1 MEDNVEEIRI
11 TAEPKDESTCRFVV
25 DRPVYPD
32 GSVYFATKERA
43 QGSPL
48 AEKLFAISGLS
59 SVLIQDNLVTVTAP
73 SGGNWMP
80 IAKQVGGAIR
90 DVLQSGEKAVSEA
103 ALASIPNAET
113 IKHRVQSI
121 LDQEINPA
129 VAAHGGW
136 VELIDVKRNEVF
148 IRMGGGCV
156 GCGMADVTLKQGVE
170 KTIRQ
175 AIPEVG
181 AIMDTTDHASGR
193 NPYYSPAK

>member
-1 MEDNVEEIRI
+1 VEEIRI
-11 TAEPKDESTCRFVV
+11 TAEPKDQSTCRFVV

-32 GSVYFATKERA
+32 GSVYFSSKERA
-43 QGSPL
+43 SGSPL
-48 AEKLFAISGLS
+48 AERLFAIDGVG
-59 SVLIQDNLVTVTAP
+59 SVLIQDNFVTVTAS
-73 SGGNWMP
+73 SGGNWTP

-90 DVLQSGEKAVSEA
+90 AVLTSGEAAVSEA
-103 ALASIPNAET
+103 VLSSIPDAET
-113 IKHRVQSI
+113 IKRRVQGI

-181 AIMDTTDHASGR
+181 AILDTTDHAAGR
-193 NPYYSPAK
+193 NPYYAPAK

>member
-1 MEDNVEEIRI
+1 MTEDIKI
-11 TAEPKDESTCRFVV
+11 TAEPKDNNTCRFIV
-25 DRPVYPD
+25 DRPLYPD
-32 GSVYFATKERA
+32 GSAFFGNRERA
-43 QGSPL
+43 AGSGL
-48 AEKLFAISGLS
+48 AEKLFAIQGVS
-59 SVLIQDNLVTVTAP
+59 SVLIQDNLVTVTAAT
-73 SGGNWMP
+73 GGNWMP
-80 IAKQVGGAIR
+80 VAKQVGATIR
-90 DVLQSGEKAVSEA
+90 AVLTSGEKPVSDAVLS
-103 ALASIPNAET
+103 SIPDADA
-113 IKHRVQSI
+113 IKKRVQSI

-170 KTIRQ
+170 KSIRQ

-193 NPYYSPAK
+193 NPYYSPSK

>member
-1 MEDNVEEIRI
+1 MDEIRI
-11 TAEPKDESTCRFVV
+11 KAEPKDSNSCRFVV

-32 GSVYFATKERA
+32 GSVFFGAPERA
-43 QGSPL
+43 KGSPL
-48 AEKLFAISGLS
+48 AEQMFAIEGVQ
-59 SVLIQDNLVTVTAP
+59 SVLVQDNLVTVTAAT
-73 SGGNWMP
+73 GGNWMP
-80 IAKQVGGAIR
+80 VAKQVGAAIR
-90 DVLQSGEKAVSEA
+90 AILQSGEKPIADDI
-103 ALASIPNAET
+103 LASVPDAAS
-113 IKHRVQSI
+113 IKKRVQDI
-121 LDQEINPA
+121 LNKDINPA

-136 VELIDVKRNEVF
+136 IELIDVQKNEVF

-170 KTIRQ
+170 RTIRE

>member
-1 MEDNVEEIRI
+1 MEDIRI
-11 TAEPKDESTCRFVV
+11 TAEPKDNSTCRFVV
-25 DRPVYPD
+25 DRPIYPD
-32 GSVYFATKERA
+32 GSAFFGNKERA
-43 QGSPL
+43 SGSGL
-48 AEKLFAISGLS
+48 AEQLFAIEGVA
-59 SVLIQDNLVTVTAP
+59 SVMIQDNLVTVTAA

-80 IAKQVGGAIR
+80 IAKQVGTTIR
-90 DVLQSGEKAVSEA
+90 AVLASGEKAVSDA
-103 ALASIPNAET
+103 VLSSIPDADV
-113 IKHRVQSI
+113 IKKRVQSI

-148 IRMGGGCV
+148 IRMGGGCQ

-170 KTIRQ
+170 KSIRE

-193 NPYYSPAK
+193 NPYYAPAK

>member
-1 MEDNVEEIRI
+1 MQEIRI
-11 TAEPKDESTCRFVV
+11 TAEPKDSNTCRFVV
-25 DRPVYPD
+25 DRPIYPN
-32 GSVYFATKERA
+32 GSAFFGSRERA
-43 QGSPL
+43 AGSGL
-48 AEKLFAISGLS
+48 AEKLFGIEGVS
-59 SVLIQDNLVTVTAP
+59 SVLIQDNLVTVTAAT
-73 SGGNWMP
+73 GGNWMP
-80 IAKQVGGAIR
+80 VAKQVGATIR
-90 DVLQSGEKAVSEA
+90 ALLATGEKPVSDSV
-103 ALASIPNAET
+103 LSSIPDSDV
-113 IKHRVQSI
+113 IRKRVQSI

-193 NPYYSPAK
+193 NPYYSPSK

>member
-1 MEDNVEEIRI
+1 MEDIRI
-11 TAEPKDESTCRFVV
+11 TAEPKDNSTCRFVV
-25 DRPVYPD
+25 DRPIYPD
-32 GSVYFATKERA
+32 GSAFFGNKERA
-43 QGSPL
+43 SGSGL
-48 AEKLFAISGLS
+48 AEKLFAIEGVA
-59 SVLIQDNLVTVTAP
+59 SVMIQDNLVTVTAAT
-73 SGGNWMP
+73 GGNWTP
-80 IAKQVGGAIR
+80 IAKQVGTAVR
-90 DVLQSGEKAVSEA
+90 AVLASGEKPVSDAVLS
-103 ALASIPNAET
+103 SIPDADA
-113 IKHRVQSI
+113 IKMRVQTI

-170 KTIRQ
+170 KSIRE

-193 NPYYSPAK
+193 NPYYAPAK

>member
-1 MEDNVEEIRI
+1 MEDIRI
-11 TAEPKDESTCRFVV
+11 TAEPKDNSTCRFVV
-25 DRPVYPD
+25 DRPIYPD
-32 GSVYFATKERA
+32 GSAFFGSKDRA
-43 QGSPL
+43 SGSGL
-48 AEKLFAISGLS
+48 AEKLFAIEGVA
-59 SVLIQDNLVTVTAP
+59 SVLIQDNLVTVTAA

-80 IAKQVGGAIR
+80 IAKQVGTTIR
-90 DVLQSGEKAVSEA
+90 SVLGSGEKAVSDA
-103 ALASIPNAET
+103 VLSSIPDADV
-113 IKHRVQSI
+113 IKKRVQSI

-148 IRMGGGCV
+148 IRMGGGCQ

-170 KTIRQ
+170 RSIRE

>member
-1 MEDNVEEIRI
+1 MEEIKI

-32 GSVYFATKERA
+32 GSVYFSTKERA

-48 AEKLFAISGLS
+48 AERLFAIEGVS
-59 SVLIQDNLVTVTAP
+59 SVLIQDNLVSVTAA

-80 IAKQVGGAIR
+80 IAKQVGVAIR
-90 DVLQSGEKAVSEA
+90 AVLQSGDKPVSEA
-103 ALASIPNAET
+103 VFSSMPDAET
-113 IKHRVQSI
+113 IKRKVQGI

-136 VELIDVKRNEVF
+136 IELIDVKRNEVF
-148 IRMGGGCV
+148 IRMGGGCA

-170 KTIRQ
+170 RTIRQ

-181 AIMDTTDHASGR
+181 AILDTTDHAAGR
-193 NPYYSPAK
+193 NPYYAPSK

>member
-1 MEDNVEEIRI
+1 MEDIRI
-11 TAEPKDESTCRFVV
+11 TAEPKDNSTCRFVV
-25 DRPVYPD
+25 DRPIYPD
-32 GSVYFATKERA
+32 GSAFFGNKERA
-43 QGSPL
+43 SGSGL
-48 AEKLFAISGLS
+48 AEKLFAIEGVA
-59 SVLIQDNLVTVTAP
+59 SVMIQDNLVTVTAA

-80 IAKQVGGAIR
+80 IAKQVGTTIR
-90 DVLQSGEKAVSEA
+90 SVLGSGEKAVSDA
-103 ALASIPNAET
+103 VLSSIPDADV
-113 IKHRVQSI
+113 IKKRVQSI

-148 IRMGGGCV
+148 IRMGGGCQ

-170 KTIRQ
+170 RSIRE

>member
-1 MEDNVEEIRI
+1 MNEIKI
-11 TAEPKDESTCRFVV
+11 TAEPKDNSTCRFVV

-32 GSVYFATKERA
+32 GSVFFGTPDRIK
-43 QGSPL
+43 GSPL
-48 AEKLFAISGLS
+48 AEAIFAIDGVS
-59 SVLIQDNLVTVTAP
+59 SLLVQDNVVTVTA
-73 SGGNWMP
+73 STGGNWMP
-80 IAKQVGGAIR
+80 VAKQVGTAIR
-90 DVLQSGEKAVSEA
+90 SVLGSGENAISDDI
-103 ALASIPNAET
+103 LASIPDADE
-113 IKHRVQSI
+113 IKKKVQSI

-136 VELIDVKRNEVF
+136 VELIDVRRNEVF

-170 KTIRQ
+170 KTIRE
-175 AIPEVG
+175 AIPHVG

>member
-1 MEDNVEEIRI
+1 MEEIRI
-11 TAEPKDESTCRFVV
+11 TAEPKDNSTCRFVV
-25 DRPVYPD
+25 DRPIYPD
-32 GSVYFATKERA
+32 GSAFFGNKERA
-43 QGSPL
+43 SGSGL
-48 AEKLFAISGLS
+48 AEKLFAIEGVS
-59 SVLIQDNLVTVTAP
+59 SVMIQDNLVTVTAA

-80 IAKQVGGAIR
+80 IAKQVGTTIR
-90 DVLQSGEKAVSEA
+90 AVLGSGEKAVSDA
-103 ALASIPNAET
+103 VLSSIPDADV
-113 IKHRVQSI
+113 IKKRVQSI

-148 IRMGGGCV
+148 IRMGGGCQ

-170 KTIRQ
+170 RSIRE

>member
-1 MEDNVEEIRI
+1 MEDIKI
-11 TAEPKDESTCRFVV
+11 TAEPKDNSTCRFVV

-32 GSVYFATKERA
+32 GSVFFGAPDRA
-43 QGSPL
+43 KGSPL
-48 AEKLFAISGLS
+48 AEAIFAIEGVS
-59 SVLIQDNLVTVTAP
+59 SLLIQDNLVTVTA
-73 SGGNWMP
+73 STGGNWMP
-80 IAKQVGGAIR
+80 VAKQVGTAIR
-90 DVLQSGEKAVSEA
+90 SVISSGAKAVSDDI
-103 ALASIPNAET
+103 LSSIPDAEEL
-113 IKHRVQSI
+113 KKKVQSI

-175 AIPEVG
+175 AIPHVG

>member
-1 MEDNVEEIRI
+1 AV
-11 TAEPKDESTCRFVV
+11 
-25 DRPVYPD
+25 
-32 GSVYFATKERA
+32 
-43 QGSPL
+43 
-48 AEKLFAISGLS
+48 LS
-59 SVLIQDNLVTVTAP
+59 SIPDA
-73 SGGNWMP
+73 
-80 IAKQVGGAIR
+80 
-90 DVLQSGEKAVSEA
+90 DV
-103 ALASIPNAET
+103 
-113 IKHRVQSI
+113 IKKRVQSI

-148 IRMGGGCV
+148 IRMGGGCQ

-170 KTIRQ
+170 KSIRE

>member
-1 MEDNVEEIRI
+1 MEDIRI
-11 TAEPKDESTCRFVV
+11 TAEPKDNSTCRFVV
-25 DRPVYPD
+25 DRPIYPD
-32 GSVYFATKERA
+32 GSAFFGNKERA
-43 QGSPL
+43 SGSGL
-48 AEKLFAISGLS
+48 AEKLFAIEGVS
-59 SVLIQDNLVTVTAP
+59 SVMIQDNLVTVTAA

-80 IAKQVGGAIR
+80 IAKQVGTTIR
-90 DVLQSGEKAVSEA
+90 TVLGSGEKAVSDA
-103 ALASIPNAET
+103 VLSSIPDADV
-113 IKHRVQSI
+113 IKKRVQSI

-148 IRMGGGCV
+148 IRMGGGCQ

-170 KTIRQ
+170 KSIRE

>member
-1 MEDNVEEIRI
+1 MEDIRI
-11 TAEPKDESTCRFVV
+11 TAEPKDNSSCRFVV
-25 DRPVYPD
+25 DRPIYPD
-32 GSVYFATKERA
+32 GSAFFGNKDRA
-43 QGSPL
+43 SGSGL
-48 AEKLFAISGLS
+48 AEKLFAIDGVL
-59 SVLIQDNLVTVTAP
+59 SVLIQDSLVTVTAET
-73 SGGNWMP
+73 GGNWMP
-80 IAKQVGGAIR
+80 IAKQVGTTIR
-90 DVLQSGEKAVSEA
+90 SVLGSGEKAVSDA
-103 ALASIPNAET
+103 VLSSIPDADV
-113 IKHRVQSI
+113 IKKRVQSI

-170 KTIRQ
+170 KSIRE

>member
-1 MEDNVEEIRI
+1 MEDIRI
-11 TAEPKDESTCRFVV
+11 TAEPKDNSTCRFVV
-25 DRPVYPD
+25 DRPIYPD
-32 GSVYFATKERA
+32 GSAFFGNKERA
-43 QGSPL
+43 SGSGL
-48 AEKLFAISGLS
+48 AEQLFAIEGVA
-59 SVLIQDNLVTVTAP
+59 SVMIQDNLVTVTAAT
-73 SGGNWMP
+73 GGNWTP
-80 IAKQVGGAIR
+80 IAKQVGTAVR
-90 DVLQSGEKAVSEA
+90 AVLASGEKAVSDA
-103 ALASIPNAET
+103 VLSSIPDADV
-113 IKHRVQSI
+113 IKKRVQSI

-170 KTIRQ
+170 KSIRE

>member
-1 MEDNVEEIRI
+1 MTEEIRI
-11 TAEPKDESTCRFVV
+11 TAEPKDNNTCRFVV
-25 DRPVYPD
+25 DRPIYQD
-32 GSVYFATKERA
+32 GSAFFGNKERA
-43 QGSPL
+43 SGSGL
-48 AEKLFAISGLS
+48 AEKLFAIEGVS
-59 SVLIQDNLVTVTAP
+59 SVLIQDNLVTVTAAT
-73 SGGNWMP
+73 GGNWTP
-80 IAKQVGGAIR
+80 IAKQVGASIR
-90 DVLQSGEKAVSEA
+90 AVLANGEKPVSDAVLS
-103 ALASIPNAET
+103 SIPDADV
-113 IKHRVQSI
+113 IKKRVQSI

-148 IRMGGGCV
+148 IRMGGGCQ

-170 KTIRQ
+170 KSIRQ

>member
-1 MEDNVEEIRI
+1 MEDIRI
-11 TAEPKDESTCRFVV
+11 TAEPKDNSTCRFVV
-25 DRPVYPD
+25 DRPIYPD
-32 GSVYFATKERA
+32 GSAFFGNKERA
-43 QGSPL
+43 SGSGL
-48 AEKLFAISGLS
+48 AEKLFTIEGVSA
-59 SVLIQDNLVTVTAP
+59 VMIQDNLVTVTAA

-80 IAKQVGGAIR
+80 IAKQVGTTIR
-90 DVLQSGEKAVSEA
+90 AVLGSGEKAVSDA
-103 ALASIPNAET
+103 VLSSIPDADV
-113 IKHRVQSI
+113 IKKRVQSI

-170 KTIRQ
+170 KSIRE

>member
-1 MEDNVEEIRI
+1 
-11 TAEPKDESTCRFVV
+11 
-25 DRPVYPD
+25 
-32 GSVYFATKERA
+32 
-43 QGSPL
+43 
-48 AEKLFAISGLS
+48 
-59 SVLIQDNLVTVTAP
+59 LIQDSLVTVTAET
-73 SGGNWMP
+73 GGNWMP
-80 IAKQVGGAIR
+80 IAKQVGTAIR
-90 DVLQSGEKAVSEA
+90 AVVAGGDKAVSDA
-103 ALASIPNAET
+103 VLSSIPDADV
-113 IKHRVQSI
+113 IKKRVQSI

-148 IRMGGGCV
+148 IRMGGGCQ

-170 KTIRQ
+170 KSIRE

>member
-1 MEDNVEEIRI
+1 MEDIRI
-11 TAEPKDESTCRFVV
+11 TAEPKDNSTCRFVI
-25 DRPVYPD
+25 DRPIYPD
-32 GSVYFATKERA
+32 GSAFFGNKERA
-43 QGSPL
+43 SDSGL
-48 AEKLFAISGLS
+48 AEKLFAIEGVS
-59 SVLIQDNLVTVTAP
+59 SVMIQDNLVTVTAA
-73 SGGNWMP
+73 SGGNWTP
-80 IAKQVGGAIR
+80 IAKQVGSTIR
-90 DVLQSGEKAVSEA
+90 SIITSGEKAVSDA
-103 ALASIPNAET
+103 VLSSIPDADA
-113 IKHRVQSI
+113 IKKRVQSI

-170 KTIRQ
+170 KSIRE

>member
-1 MEDNVEEIRI
+1 MEDIRI
-11 TAEPKDESTCRFVV
+11 TAEPKDNSTCRFVV
-25 DRPVYPD
+25 DRPIYPD
-32 GSVYFATKERA
+32 GSAFFGNKDRA
-43 QGSPL
+43 SGSGL
-48 AEKLFAISGLS
+48 AEKLFAIDGVS
-59 SVLIQDNLVTVTAP
+59 SVLIQDSLVTVTAET
-73 SGGNWMP
+73 GGNWMP
-80 IAKQVGGAIR
+80 IAKQVGTAIR
-90 DVLQSGEKAVSEA
+90 AVVASGDKAVSDA
-103 ALASIPNAET
+103 VLSSIPDADV
-113 IKHRVQSI
+113 IKKRVQSI

-148 IRMGGGCV
+148 IRMGGGCQ

-170 KTIRQ
+170 KSIRE